1 MRRAMCTRSIVMP
14 REIDE
19 FLAPIPYIV
28 PVNSSRRSW
37 LKPKDPDRRTA
48 FAVKSDAHALRC
60 YEFVETQRSLSHNPV
75 YAQVREQIQNQIA
88 TRPSTPANLPSPAAL
103 AQKLSV
109 DKGEIQR
116 AYYELEQL
124 GLIKKHT
131 GKDFLG
137 KKPRIDYR
145 VGRSQPD

>member
-1 MRRAMCTRSIVMP
+1 MNI
-14 REIDE
+14 E
-19 FLAPIPYIV
+19 
-28 PVNSSRRSW
+28 
-37 LKPKDPDRRTA
+37 LKD
-48 FAVKSDAHALRC
+48 
-60 YEFVETQRSLSHNPV
+60 LSHNPV
-75 YAQVREQIQNQIA
+75 YAQVREQIQTQINNK
-88 TRPSTPANLPSPAAL
+88 TLSSGDSLPSPAAL

-137 KKPRIDYR
+137 KPRIDFR
-145 VGRSQPD
+145 VA